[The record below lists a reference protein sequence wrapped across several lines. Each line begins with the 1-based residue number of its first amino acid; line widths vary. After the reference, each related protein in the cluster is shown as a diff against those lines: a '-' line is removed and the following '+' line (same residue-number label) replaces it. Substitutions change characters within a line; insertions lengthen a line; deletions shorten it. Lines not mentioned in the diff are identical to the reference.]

1 MLHDRACTVLRAT
14 HHLSP
19 ASGTSLT
26 RPPSQSPRPPPPSML
41 DMADHSVPSRTTSG
55 APTSSLQN
63 LLSGRTAAFVSLSSC
78 LPSNSPPYHLDRR
91 VTHVNA
97 LKTRSQAHQALVTR
111 PLQIHAIP
119 DRCSVVTWPLLCWGS
134 QPPYKTH
141 LHLDHLPRVPLGP
154 PSTPTPGPCPIS
166 HLLSTGS
173 TSLLQQMGTWPC
185 PQEPSRPTLR
195 EHSDP
200 PTQTPGHTNT
210 DRISGTTVHTQ
221 RSGFSFTH
229 LEPGLFRLC
238 QTVLAVT
245 SL

>member
-26 RPPSQSPRPPPPSML
+26 RPPSQSPRPPPPFML

-63 LLSGRTAAFVSLSSC
+63 LLSGRTATFVSLSSC
-78 LPSNSPPYHLDRR
+78 LPSNSPPYRLDQR

-141 LHLDHLPRVPLGP
+141 LHLDHLPGVPLGP
-154 PSTPTPGPCPIS
+154 PSTPIPGPCPIS

-185 PQEPSRPTLR
+185 HQEPSRPTCG
-195 EHSDP
+195 HSGNTQIPRPKP
-200 PTQTPGHTNT
+200 PATQTRTEFLA
-210 DRISGTTVHTQ
+210 RLS
-221 RSGFSFTH
+221 TH
-229 LEPGLFRLC
+229 SAPVSPSP
-238 QTVLAVT
+238 TWSLASSV
-245 SL
+245 SVKLS